1 MPKTP
6 AFLAWIVV
14 LLATPATATDAKP
27 ADRKAEAVRLEKACD
42 ALHEEPCI
50 ALSRLLSK
58 GPGLPKEVRRAAQL
72 YREACA
78 GEGTIGCGDFVEL
91 LFDGGRGILNDDA
104 RAVRYYDEFF
114 CHSGVSAGC
123 ALLADRYAEGRGVG
137 KDLSKA
143 AELYARACTGPHDPE
158 RDCGESSP
166 ARDPEVLAGRA
177 ELARRVDRGDPEA
190 CLSLGTMHEAG
201 KGVSRDGVLARRYFQ
216 EGCRRGLKEA
226 CERANQPTPCSQALD
241 PNGESA
247 WAAIVR
253 LSNTPLYARPDGSS
267 TVLERLP
274 AWRGLCVTS
283 LTVRPDPQT
292 GYFWYE
298 ARSASGRTGWVRG
311 ANLGLLQKGS
321 RFLHDPTLPRKD
333 LAVGGTSYRLLL
345 AESSVDYGWTDDCL
359 GIGTGLA
366 VPVLHEPGSS
376 SVLPIVVPDGTPL
389 PKGSTYDVKEKKPT
403 PDFRLVENEGVMEV
417 LRNASVTKGTDG
429 ERLELTVYWSGQE
442 EESDHGTYLVRARK
456 SGDAFV
462 VTELVVT
469 ESTGSASQEPAPK
482 PVR

>member
-1 MPKTP
+1 VIPQTP
-6 AFLAWIVV
+6 ALLACFAV
-14 LLATPATATDAKP
+14 LLATPAAAKDAKP
-27 ADRKAEAVRLEKACD
+27 ADRKAEAARLEKACD

-58 GPGLPKEVRRAAQL
+58 DPGVPKEVRRAAQL

-91 LFDGGRGILNDDA
+91 LFDGGRGILSDDA
-104 RAVRYYDEFF
+104 RAVRHYDEFF

-137 KDLSKA
+137 QDLSKA
-143 AELYARACTGPHDPE
+143 AELYARACTGPRDPE

-166 ARDPEVLAGRA
+166 ARDPEVLAARA
-177 ELARRVDRGDPEA
+177 EPARRADRGDPEA
-190 CLSLGTMHEAG
+190 CLSLGRMHEAG
-201 KGVSRDGVLARRYFQ
+201 TGVSRDGVLARRFFQ
-216 EGCRRGLKEA
+216 AGCRGGLRDA

-253 LSNTPLYARPDGSS
+253 LSNTPLCARPDGSS

-283 LTVRPDPQT
+283 LTVRPDPPT
-292 GYFWYE
+292 GHFWYE
-298 ARSASGRTGWVRG
+298 ARSASGKTGWVRG

-321 RFLHDPTLPRKD
+321 RFLYDWTLPRKD
-333 LAVGGTSYRLLL
+333 LSVGGTIYRLLL
-345 AESSVDYGWTDDCL
+345 AENRADDGWAEDCVVIRE
-359 GIGTGLA
+359 GGLA

-389 PKGSTYDVKEKKPT
+389 PKGSTYGVKEKKPT
-403 PDFRLVENEGVMEV
+403 PDFRLVENEQVMEV

-429 ERLELTVYWSGQE
+429 ERLELVIYWSGQE

-462 VTELVVT
+462 VTEFVVT
-469 ESTGSASQEPAPK
+469 ESTGSAFQEPE
-482 PVR
+482 